1 MMYDRINLLVLTFN
15 HIAHHV
21 AGVFMLSLFFL
32 SNLANGAP
40 QDFAFLSNKGL
51 LYVHVH
57 KAETLAADLSHDH
70 AIQAV
75 GWSGKATFDLED
87 YSTCQISISVPV
99 NNLQV
104 DNPDVRKIAGIA
116 GTISDGMRSDVKKH
130 MLSDVQLDA
139 DKYPMI
145 SFKSTGCE
153 GTGASMTLKG
163 NFTLHGTT
171 KAVNIPVAVSN
182 DDGLTLK
189 GTLPIKTTDYGIEPY
204 SAMFGAVGNKD
215 EMEIHFNLVAA
226 SQ

>member
-1 MMYDRINLLVLTFN
+1 MLILL
-15 HIAHHV
+15 
-21 AGVFMLSLFFL
+21 SL
-32 SNLANGAP
+32 SNLVYAAP
-40 QDFAFLSNKGL
+40 KDYAFLSNKGL

-75 GWSGKATFDLED
+75 GWSGKASFDFDD
-87 YSTCQISISVPV
+87 YTTCNVSIAVPV

-104 DNPDVRKIAGIA
+104 DNPEVRKVAGIQ
-116 GTISDGMRSDVKKH
+116 GSISDGMRADVKKH

-139 DKYPMI
+139 EKYPMI
-145 SFKSTGCE
+145 TFKSTECKGSGE
-153 GTGASMTLKG
+153 SMTLNG

-171 KAVNIPVAVSN
+171 KAVSIVTRVSDEN
-182 DDGLTLK
+182 GLTLK
-189 GTLPIKTTDYGIEPY
+189 GMLPVKTTDYGIEPY

-226 SQ
+226 TK